1 MSLRTRHQR
10 RFYLE
15 HLLVTLVIAVFA
27 MVLVLMQAPTFLDR
41 YIYDSMM
48 QRQPVERETELVIV
62 GIDEFSLRELGRWPW
77 DRARLAE
84 LIDRLHEYGSGPVLL
99 DLLLTEPD
107 LSRPAS
113 DVLLG
118 EALERHGQ
126 VYLPVHIEQ
135 QTAGGQLVELLPHRR
150 FASRARAMGHVDL
163 EMDSDGVVRSVFL
176 RSGIGQPWWPH
187 ITLAMLNDVAPDAAP
202 NKGKR
207 IAEKYPAQPSSHRGT
222 LANVRQYQRF
232 IPFGGD
238 AGSYPQ
244 VSAVDVIKGRVLPQL
259 LAGRTIMIGATAAGL
274 GDLLVTPLTVSGQ
287 LMPGVEVN
295 ANIYDALLSGQFIE
309 RMGDTAIVVTTLVIA
324 LLAPLLLPII
334 PPRWGM
340 PMVAGVMALTLA
352 LVFILLRQFH
362 LWMPPGAPLLVTVV
376 AYPLW
381 TWRRLEYTLD
391 YLRAALSRLSRYTD
405 LNRRLS
411 ETVSMAPLIRMLE
424 RVLPVDAWRLEQ
436 RGGAVQ
442 TGGIKV
448 PERSWQSSRA
458 GHFCFLRGHQHYELS
473 VLWRDTQASQALQGW
488 MVAMINRVN
497 SAAPAGGAAYEI
509 VEHYIER
516 AADEEMRQQAL
527 THFFNASLD
536 QLREGVLMCDACG
549 SLLYANSRALAWLDI
564 TTEQV
569 DGLHLLD
576 LAHGLTW
583 LGEQLDWPTLIGA
596 AMADGHVEQECRRHD
611 GAELMLE
618 LASVDAGVR
627 PGRVLIVTL
636 KDVTVI
642 KSALRTRTELLDY
655 LSHDLRSPMISVMA
669 LAEKMRHTEQGKN
682 ITAFLDSID
691 LHARKN
697 LNISEQFLQLAR
709 VEALEQVELAQ
720 LDMLPV
726 VESAL
731 EQVQPQAAERDITIR
746 FHYDPRDDVWVRGN
760 HELLERLMLNLLTN
774 AVKYS
779 HPGNSVDVTLSVTK
793 ASAEV
798 PARVE
803 VAVRDR
809 GVGIAPEFV
818 EQVFDRY
825 SRAPSETAAKIRGAG
840 LGLRFVKV
848 VSERHGGD
856 ISVTS
861 QPGEGSRFLLSLPH
875 FDVGDLADA

>member
-1 MSLRTRHQR
+1 MSLRARHQR

-15 HLLVTLVIAVFA
+15 HLLVTLVIALLA
-27 MVLVLMQAPTFLDR
+27 MVLVLTQAPTFLDR

-48 QRQPVERETELVIV
+48 QRQQAERETELVIV

-84 LIDRLHEYGSGPVLL
+84 LIDRLYEYHSGPVLL

-107 LSRPAS
+107 LSRPES
-113 DVLLG
+113 DRLLG
-118 EALERHGQ
+118 DALAQHGQ

-150 FASRARAMGHVDL
+150 FAPRAHAMGHVDL

-187 ITLAMLNDVAPDAAP
+187 IALAMVGDQVPDFAARYQ
-202 NKGKR
+202 GR
-207 IAEKYPAQPSSHRGT
+207 QASSRGS
-222 LANVRQYQRF
+222 LANIRQYQRY

-244 VSAVDVIKGRVLPQL
+244 VSAVDVIKGRVPPQL

-274 GDLLVTPLTVSGQ
+274 GDLLVTPLTINGQ

-295 ANIYDALLSGQFIE
+295 ANIYDALLHDRMIE
-309 RMGDTAIVVTTLVIA
+309 PLSTTAIVVITLLIA
-324 LLAPLLLPII
+324 VLSPLLLPII
-334 PPRWGM
+334 PPRWGI
-340 PMVAGVMALTLA
+340 PTVVAVVALTLL
-352 LVFILLRQFH
+352 LVFVLLRYFQ
-362 LWMPPGAPLLVTVV
+362 LWLPPGAPLLAIAT

-411 ETVSMAPLIRMLE
+411 ETVSMAPLNRMLE
-424 RVLPVDAWRLEQ
+424 RVLPVDAWRIVQSDGTVEQ
-436 RGGAVQ
+436 EGGES
-442 TGGIKV
+442 V
-448 PERSWQSSRA
+448 PERGWQSSRA
-458 GHFCFLRGHQHYELS
+458 GHFSFQRGNQRYELS
-473 VLWRDTQASQALQGW
+473 VLWRDAETSNALLGW
-488 MVAMINRVN
+488 MTAMVNRVN
-497 SAAPAGGAAYEI
+497 LGASSGGAAYEV
-509 VEHYIER
+509 VENYIER

-564 TTEQV
+564 STEQV

-576 LAHGLTW
+576 LTHALTW
-583 LGEQLDWPTLIGA
+583 QGEQLDWPTLIGA
-596 AMADGHVEQECRRHD
+596 AMAQGHVEQECRRRD
-611 GAELMLE
+611 GAELVLE
-618 LASVDAGVR
+618 LSTVDAGVR

-669 LAEKMRHTEQGKN
+669 LAEKMRHTDEGKG
-682 ITAFLDSID
+682 IATFLDSID
-691 LHARKN
+691 MHARKN

-709 VEALEQVELAQ
+709 VEALEEVVLSQ

-760 HELLERLMLNLLTN
+760 HELLERLILNLLTN

-779 HPGNSVDVTLSVTK
+779 HPGNSVDVTLAAAE
-793 ASAEV
+793 ASDDAS
-798 PARVE
+798 PLVE
-803 VAVRDR
+803 VSVRDR
-809 GVGIAPEFV
+809 GIGIAPEFV
-818 EQVFDRY
+818 DQVFDRY
-825 SRAPSETAAKIRGAG
+825 SRAPGETTAKIRGAG

-848 VSERHGGD
+848 VSERHGGHMAV
-856 ISVTS
+856 SS
-861 QPGEGSRFLLSLPH
+861 QPGEGSRFVLSLPH
-875 FDVGDLADA
+875 FDVSLRAEGKD